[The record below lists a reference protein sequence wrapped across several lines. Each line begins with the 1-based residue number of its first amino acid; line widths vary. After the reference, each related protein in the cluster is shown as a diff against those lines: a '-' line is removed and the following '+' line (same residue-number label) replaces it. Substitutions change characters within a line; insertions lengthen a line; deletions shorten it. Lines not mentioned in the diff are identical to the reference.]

1 MAGFYEPEILSRV
14 QRMELEILKDVMDL
28 CDSHGLLCFGMAGT
42 AIGASR
48 HKGFLPWDDDIDVA
62 MPRKDFE
69 CLLKLVEEELGDKYY
84 VLNWRTSENYPLM
97 TTRICRRGTRFVD
110 SPMRDVDSPLG
121 VFLDMYVYDDIP
133 DSGFLMKLQAWEA
146 WFFSKLL
153 ILRSIPRPY
162 LAQTGWKARVITAIC
177 IAVHN
182 VLKGLRIS
190 KRGLAARCEK
200 ICRRYEGKDTK
211 RMAFYPDTNPFWN
224 IVEKAAFSPGMKL
237 DFEGFKLVFP
247 RTEHDILAYMYGD
260 YMQMPPVEK
269 RKTHYPYILDLGD
282 GAVLSGETVTDRGMK
297 KI

>member
-1 MAGFYEPEILSRV
+1 
-14 QRMELEILKDVMDL
+14 
-28 CDSHGLLCFGMAGT
+28 MAGT
-42 AIGASR
+42 AIGAIR
-48 HKGFLPWDDDIDVA
+48 HKGFIPWDDDIDVA

-69 CLLKLVEEELGDKYY
+69 CLLKLVEEKLGDKYY

-133 DSGFLMKLQAWEA
+133 DSGVLMKLQAWEA

-162 LAQTGWKARVITAIC
+162 LAQTGWKAKLITAVC
-177 IAVHN
+177 IAVHH
-182 VLKGLRIS
+182 VLKGLCIS
-190 KRGLAARCEK
+190 KRGLASRCEK
-200 ICRRYEGKDTK
+200 ICRRYEGKNTK

-224 IVEKAAFSPGMKL
+224 VVEKAAFSPGLKL

-247 RTEHDILAYMYGD
+247 RTEHDILTYMYGD
-260 YMQMPPVEK
+260 YMQMPPIEK

-282 GAVLSGETVTDRGMK
+282 GTVLSEETVTDRGMK
-297 KI
+297 KT

>member
-1 MAGFYEPEILSRV
+1 
-14 QRMELEILKDVMDL
+14 
-28 CDSHGLLCFGMAGT
+28 
-42 AIGASR
+42 
-48 HKGFLPWDDDIDVA
+48 

-97 TTRICRRGTRFVD
+97 PTRICRRGTRFVD

-224 IVEKAAFSPGMKL
+224 VVEKAAFSPGMKL